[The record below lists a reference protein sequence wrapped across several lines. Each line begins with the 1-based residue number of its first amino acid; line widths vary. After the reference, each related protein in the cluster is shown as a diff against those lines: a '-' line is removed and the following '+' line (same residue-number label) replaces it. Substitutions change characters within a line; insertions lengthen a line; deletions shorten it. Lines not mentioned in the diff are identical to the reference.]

1 MQNGLFIYNPLS
13 GDRRIPHQLDYIIQ
27 KAQKHKMCL
36 TPYRIEDNNEQLA
49 AVLQANK
56 YDFVILSG
64 GDGTLN
70 TTVNFLLKNNYKL
83 PIGFIPSGTCNDFAR
98 SLNLPASLSECL
110 EIIFAGHTITVDIG
124 VINDNIYFL
133 NTCAG
138 GLFVDVS
145 FNTHDE
151 LKRNFG
157 PLAYYLKA
165 LGEVAHKKSFPLK
178 IKTDRD
184 CFEDK
189 ALLFCILN
197 GTNVGGFPN
206 LLKDADISD
215 GLMDI
220 IIIKNCAHIDLANL
234 FFRVLSREPINNK
247 YALRLT
253 AKECTIVGPDNVQ
266 LSVDGEKGPILPV
279 KVKFLHQTLK
289 VFVRQKELTK

>member
-1 MQNGLFIYNPLS
+1 MQTGLFIYNPLS

-27 KAQKHKMCL
+27 KAQKHEMCL

-70 TTVNFLLKNNYKL
+70 TTVNFLLKNKYRL

-110 EIIFAGHTITVDIG
+110 EIIFAGHTIAVDIG
-124 VINDNIYFL
+124 VINDNKYFL

-178 IKTDRD
+178 IITDSD

-197 GTNVGGFPN
+197 GTDVGGFPN

-253 AKECTIVGPDNVQ
+253 TKECTIIGPDNVQ
-266 LSVDGEKGPILPV
+266 LSVDGEKGPILPI
-279 KVKFLHQTLK
+279 KVKFLHQALK
-289 VFVRQKELTK
+289 VFVRQKEFTK